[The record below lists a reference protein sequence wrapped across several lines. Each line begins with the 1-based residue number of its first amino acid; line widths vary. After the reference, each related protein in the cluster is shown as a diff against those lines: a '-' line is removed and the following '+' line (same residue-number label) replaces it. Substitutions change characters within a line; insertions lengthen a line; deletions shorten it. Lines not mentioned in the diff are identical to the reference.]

1 VATTDGVGGGHPGN
15 HDIEGG
21 HPAAALDVGM
31 VMGRVEKTPTQ
42 DKTRDLELNSYPQ
55 TLTGIKLKP
64 GRNPTGLTTSSKK
77 TLIEKS

>member
-15 HDIEGG
+15 HDIKGG

-64 GRNPTGLTTSSKK
+64 GAQPNRFDHIKQKNLN
-77 TLIEKS
+77 